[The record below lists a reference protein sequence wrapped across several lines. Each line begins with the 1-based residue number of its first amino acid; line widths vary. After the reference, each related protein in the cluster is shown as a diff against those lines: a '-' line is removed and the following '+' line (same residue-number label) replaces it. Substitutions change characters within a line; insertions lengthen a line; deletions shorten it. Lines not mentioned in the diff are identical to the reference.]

1 MTLKVDE
8 IFEGKLTYAFKND
21 LMNLANFYMLINNN
35 FNLESKMVE
44 INQNKNS
51 KQPGWPFSVRKLV
64 NKSISQ
70 LTKIFADV
78 LQNYCF

>member
-1 MTLKVDE
+1 MALKVAE

-21 LMNLANFYMLINNN
+21 LRNLANFYMLINSN

-51 KQPGWPFSVRKLV
+51 KQPDWPFSVRKLV

-70 LTKIFADV
+70 LTKLFADV
-78 LQNYCF
+78 LQNYYF